1 MPTANVYRA
10 GKTIRSTILSAAQAE
25 QFRMLAQAVH
35 AAGQMVH
42 GEPGQNAY
50 TVLARLDE
58 LLDQTRT
65 PADVAKNRWPPGQV
79 IQGEAIACN
88 QPAPV
93 PLAVELRKAFPAGDW
108 RAQAENLGMVPLDGL
123 PFDHCEL
130 TDTPP
135 APVYSGAV
143 VVGHASSA
151 PQIRA
156 YVRFLP

>member
-1 MPTANVYRA
+1 MPTATIYRNGQA
-10 GKTIRSTILSAAQAE
+10 IRSTTLSTAQAE

-35 AAGQMVH
+35 TAGQMVH
-42 GEPGQNAY
+42 GEPGQTIYA
-50 TVLARLDE
+50 VLARLDE
-58 LLDQTRT
+58 LLDQTRD
-65 PADVAKNRWPPGQV
+65 PAAVAKNRWPPGQV
-79 IQGEAIACN
+79 IQGEVIACN
-88 QPAPV
+88 QPTPV

-108 RAQAENLGMVPLDGL
+108 RVQAESLGMVPLDGL

-135 APVYSGAV
+135 APVYSGGV
-143 VVGHASSA
+143 VVGNTSSV